1 MKKEKA
7 QEHIVSNLADN
18 DSLVGFFYAQQPFK
32 IWLFFIIGPLA
43 VLSMKYYFIAVT
55 TKGVHFHRLNIL
67 GKFADNDF
75 FKFAEI
81 ENVKIGKGIVQRP
94 MKFNFNNGR
103 SIKIKAQLKGVERV
117 AKLTENIQKHIE
129 NNITVL

>member
-1 MKKEKA
+1 MKKERA
-7 QEHIVSNLADN
+7 QEQIVSNLADN

-43 VLSMKYYFIAVT
+43 VLSIKYYFIAVT